1 MENILKIF
9 FTKKSIK
16 MEELELRLQKAEE
29 KALELEKKVKDMYHF
44 IEMTDA
50 LTYDP
55 KTSQRIRI
63 YLKEEGVWK

>member
-1 MENILKIF
+1 
-9 FTKKSIK
+9 
-16 MEELELRLQKAEE
+16 MEELELKLKETEE
-29 KALELEKKVKDMYHF
+29 KVVELENKIKNMYHF